1 MQTLFRQNDLDPG
14 GESVADDTE
23 VTSQSIAIPPLVNGD
38 LPRRARFAIAGAA
51 DVFISVSNGAVAVT
65 IGTGLLITR
74 DTPAVVLKTG
84 GHTHFNH
91 IASATGST
99 INVTPLNE

>member
-1 MQTLFRQNDLDPG
+1 MFYRTNDLDPG
-14 GESVADDTE
+14 GEAVADGTE
-23 VTSQSIAIPPLVNGD
+23 ITSQSIAIPPLVNGD